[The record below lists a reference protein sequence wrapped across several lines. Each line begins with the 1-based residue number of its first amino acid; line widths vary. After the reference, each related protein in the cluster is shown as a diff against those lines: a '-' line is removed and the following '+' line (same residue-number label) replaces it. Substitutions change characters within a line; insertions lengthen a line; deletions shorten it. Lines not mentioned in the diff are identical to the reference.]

1 MARSLP
7 YTAENPFQKPKNHTK
22 MFYSDDA
29 STSTYLKKGDR
40 TISHEN
46 PSLPRS
52 DTFVGSTGSKPRNV
66 GDPMPAAKTPD
77 PSTTSRD
84 ARRLSTLLE
93 ISQALSGTLNLK
105 SSMQR
110 VLQILIRHHGVV
122 RGMVTLLRDG
132 ELQVEAI
139 EGFDDRARGISF
151 KVGEGITGQVV
162 QSGKPIV
169 VPRVSKEPEFL
180 NRMPRRADLARHELT
195 FICVP
200 IVVQRSTV
208 GTLAVDLKFKA
219 ERDYESSVKFFGI
232 VSSMIA
238 QALNVQRL
246 VEEERRRLV
255 DENTHLRQELRERYD
270 FSNIIGTSGPT
281 RQMYEQVAQVAQ
293 TNTTVLIRGESGTGK
308 ELIAHAIHYNSLRA
322 KKPFV
327 KVSCAAL
334 PDTLIESELFGYEKG
349 AFTGANARK
358 KGRFELAEGGTIFL
372 DEIGDINASTQVKL
386 LRVLQE
392 REFERLG
399 GTESVR
405 VNVRVI
411 AATNKDMEKAIA
423 DGTFREDLYYRLN
436 VFTIFVPP
444 LRDRKADLLLLADH
458 FLEKFSREH
467 GKVIKRISTP
477 AIDMLMSYHWPGNVR
492 ELENAL
498 ERSVLVCD
506 GQVIHGHHLPP
517 SLQTADASGT
527 VTRVSLKDAVEG
539 FERDLIQDALKTTRG
554 NRAKAARL
562 LDTTERILNYKVRN
576 LGVDV
581 RRFRPTDAGRRMVRR
596 QDVDQP
602 IAGEQVAAAE

>member
-1 MARSLP
+1 
-7 YTAENPFQKPKNHTK
+7 
-22 MFYSDDA
+22 
-29 STSTYLKKGDR
+29 
-40 TISHEN
+40 
-46 PSLPRS
+46 
-52 DTFVGSTGSKPRNV
+52 
-66 GDPMPAAKTPD
+66 MPAAKTPD
-77 PSTTSRD
+77 PSTTTRD

-122 RGMVTLLRDG
+122 RGMVTLLREG
-132 ELQVEAI
+132 ELHVEAI
-139 EGFDDRARGISF
+139 EGFDDRARAVSF
-151 KVGEGITGQVV
+151 RVGEGITGQVV

-169 VPRVSKEPEFL
+169 VPRISKEPEFL
-180 NRMPRRADLARHELT
+180 NRMPRRADLARHELS

-200 IVVQRSTV
+200 IVVQRTTA
-208 GTLAVDLKFKA
+208 GTLAVDLKFKP

-293 TNTTVLIRGESGTGK
+293 TNTTVLIRGESGAGK

-399 GTESVR
+399 GTDSVR

-444 LRDRKADLLLLADH
+444 LRDRKADMLLLADH

-517 SLQTADASGT
+517 SLQTAEGSGT

-581 RRFRPTDAGRRMVRR
+581 RRFRPTDAGRRLVRR
-596 QDVDQP
+596 PDVDQP
-602 IAGEQVAAAE
+602 IAEEQAVAVE

>member
-1 MARSLP
+1 MSRA
-7 YTAENPFQKPKNHTK
+7 
-22 MFYSDDA
+22 
-29 STSTYLKKGDR
+29 G
-40 TISHEN
+40 
-46 PSLPRS
+46 
-52 DTFVGSTGSKPRNV
+52 VTGTVTERIESAGAHAGEIRK
-66 GDPMPAAKTPD
+66 
-77 PSTTSRD
+77 
-84 ARRLSTLLE
+84 LSTLLE
-93 ISQALSGTLNLK
+93 ASQSLLTTLDLK
-105 SSMQR
+105 QGLQR
-110 VLQILIRHHGVV
+110 VLDILGAHHGAIRSTVV
-122 RGMVTLLRDG
+122 LLDEQTGDVRI
-132 ELQVEAI
+132 EASAGAI
-139 EGFDDRARGISF
+139 TPGQRVRYRI
-151 KVGEGITGQVV
+151 GEGITGEVLQT
-162 QSGKPIV
+162 GKPIV

-180 NRMPRRADLARHELT
+180 NRMPRRADAARHELS

-200 IVVQRSTV
+200 IAVQRTTA
-208 GTLAVDLKFKA
+208 GTLAVDLKFKP

-399 GTESVR
+399 GTDSVR

-498 ERSVLVCD
+498 ERAVLVCD

-517 SLQTADASGT
+517 SLQTAEGSGT

-581 RRFRPTDAGRRMVRR
+581 RRFRPTDAGRRMVRPP
-596 QDVDQP
+596 DFDQP
-602 IAGEQVAAAE
+602 VAAEQAAAVE

>member
-1 MARSLP
+1 MFVHSGRS
-7 YTAENPFQKPKNHTK
+7 TT
-22 MFYSDDA
+22 
-29 STSTYLKKGDR
+29 
-40 TISHEN
+40 
-46 PSLPRS
+46 
-52 DTFVGSTGSKPRNV
+52 RNV
-66 GDPMPAAKTPD
+66 GDPMPAAKPVPE
-77 PSTTSRD
+77 PSTAGRD

-93 ISQALSGTLNLK
+93 VSQALSGTLNLK

-132 ELQVEAI
+132 ELHVEAI
-139 EGFDDRARGISF
+139 EGFDDRARSVSF

-180 NRMPRRADLARHELT
+180 NRMPRRTDVPKHELS

-200 IVVQRSTV
+200 IVVQRATV

-232 VSSMIA
+232 VSSMVA

-349 AFTGANARK
+349 AFTGAEARK
-358 KGRFELAEGGTIFL
+358 KGRFELAEGGTLFL
-372 DEIGDINASTQVKL
+372 DEIGDVNPATQIKL

-399 GTESVR
+399 GTETIKA
-405 VNVRVI
+405 NVRLL
-411 AATNKDMEKAIA
+411 AATNKNLEKAIA

-436 VFTIFVPP
+436 VFTIFVPS
-444 LRDRKADLLLLADH
+444 LRERKADLLLLAGHSLDK
-458 FLEKFSREH
+458 LSREH
-467 GKVIKRISTP
+467 HKIIKRISTP
-477 AIDMLMSYHWPGNVR
+477 AIDMLMSYPWPGNVR
-492 ELENAL
+492 ELENVL
-498 ERSVLVCD
+498 ERAVLVCD
-506 GQVIHGHHLPP
+506 GQVIHAHHLPP
-517 SLQTADASGT
+517 SLQTGETSGT
-527 VTRVSLKDAVEG
+527 VTRVSLRDAVGAYEK
-539 FERDLIQDALKTTRG
+539 DLLQDALKTARG
-554 NRAKAARL
+554 NMAKTARL
-562 LDTTERILNYKVRN
+562 LHTTERIVSYKVKMHSI
-576 LGVDV
+576 DTA
-581 RRFRPTDAGRRMVRR
+581 RFKS
-596 QDVDQP
+596 
-602 IAGEQVAAAE
+602 

>member
-1 MARSLP
+1 
-7 YTAENPFQKPKNHTK
+7 
-22 MFYSDDA
+22 
-29 STSTYLKKGDR
+29 
-40 TISHEN
+40 
-46 PSLPRS
+46 
-52 DTFVGSTGSKPRNV
+52 
-66 GDPMPAAKTPD
+66 MPAAKTGSD
-77 PSTTSRD
+77 PSTSTRD

-110 VLQILIRHHGVV
+110 VLQVLIRHHGVV
-122 RGMVTLLRDG
+122 RGMVTLLREG
-132 ELQVEAI
+132 ELHVEAI
-139 EGFDDRARGISF
+139 EGFDDRARAVSF

-169 VPRVSKEPEFL
+169 VPRISKEPEFL
-180 NRMPRRADLARHELT
+180 NRMPRRADLARHELS

-208 GTLAVDLKFKA
+208 GTLAIDLKFKA

-372 DEIGDINASTQVKL
+372 DEIGDINQSTQVKL

-411 AATNKDMEKAIA
+411 AATNKDMEKAIIE
-423 DGTFREDLYYRLN
+423 GTFREDLYYRLN

-444 LRDRKADLLLLADH
+444 LRERKADLLLLADH

-477 AIDMLMSYHWPGNVR
+477 AIDMLMAYHWPGNVR

-498 ERSVLVCD
+498 ERAVLVCD
-506 GQVIHGHHLPP
+506 AQVIHGHHLPP
-517 SLQTADASGT
+517 SLQTAEGSGT

-581 RRFRPTDAGRRMVRR
+581 RRFRPTDGGRRVVRR
-596 QDVDQP
+596 EAEQP
-602 IAGEQVAAAE
+602 FPAEHAAAAE

>member
-1 MARSLP
+1 
-7 YTAENPFQKPKNHTK
+7 
-22 MFYSDDA
+22 
-29 STSTYLKKGDR
+29 
-40 TISHEN
+40 
-46 PSLPRS
+46 
-52 DTFVGSTGSKPRNV
+52 
-66 GDPMPAAKTPD
+66 MPAAKSGID
-77 PSTTSRD
+77 ASTAARD

-93 ISQALSGTLNLK
+93 MSQALSGTLNLK
-105 SSMQR
+105 AAIQR
-110 VLQILIRHHGVV
+110 VLSTLIRHHSVM
-122 RGMVTLLRDG
+122 RGMVTVLRDG
-132 ELQVEAI
+132 ELQVEAS
-139 EGFDDRARGISF
+139 EGFEDRARAVRF
-151 KVGEGITGQVV
+151 KVGEGITGKVV
-162 QSGKPIV
+162 ESGRPIV
-169 VPRVSKEPEFL
+169 VPRVSREPAFL
-180 NRMPRRADLARHELT
+180 NLAPRRPDHPKQELS
-195 FICVP
+195 FVCVP
-200 IVVQRSTV
+200 VMLNRQAV
-208 GTLAVDLKFKA
+208 GALGVDLRFKA
-219 ERDYESSVKFFGI
+219 ERDYDSSVKFLGV

-238 QALNVQRL
+238 QALNVQRM
-246 VEEERRRLV
+246 VEEERRRLL

-349 AFTGANARK
+349 AFTGATTRK
-358 KGRFELAEGGTIFL
+358 KGRFEMAEGGTLFL
-372 DEIGDINASTQVKL
+372 DEIGDINLSTQVKL

-399 GTESVR
+399 ATDSVK
-405 VNVRVI
+405 VNVRLI

-477 AIDMLMSYHWPGNVR
+477 AIDMLMAYHWPGNVR

-498 ERSVLVCD
+498 ERAVLVCD
-506 GQVIHGHHLPP
+506 GAVIHGHHLPP
-517 SLQTADASGT
+517 SLQTADSSGT
-527 VTRVSLKDAVEG
+527 VTRVSLKDAVAG

-562 LDTTERILNYKVRN
+562 LDTTERILNYKVR
-576 LGVDV
+576 GYGIDP
-581 RRFRPTDAGRRMVRR
+581 RRFRSPEVGRRHPLEAASPDALREAGAEG
-596 QDVDQP
+596 
-602 IAGEQVAAAE
+602 IAVS